1 MSISDL
7 LFGKKKTFNH
17 PILGTL
23 KSDRIKG
30 NNQTKTYTWRGSI
43 IIGNNTIET
52 LFYLEGNYAA
62 PFNNHIDF
70 VCQLAENWNSEHLP
84 NIEEKI
90 NKKGIDKV
98 EPLSNWKKDLYL
110 AAIYA
115 ANKKNTDFELTLE
128 PIDSENLDSIG
139 IDVKNGIISKVKIY

>member
-7 LFGKKKTFNH
+7 LFGKKKTFDH

-43 IIGNNTIET
+43 LIGNNTIET
-52 LFYLEGNYAA
+52 LFYLEGNNAA
-62 PFNNHIDF
+62 PFSNHIDF
-70 VCQLAENWNSEHLP
+70 VCQLAENWDSEHLP

-98 EPLSNWKKDLYL
+98 EPFSNWKNDLYL
-110 AAIYA
+110 AAIYST
-115 ANKKNTDFELTLE
+115 NKKSSDFELTLE

-139 IDVKNGIISKVKIY
+139 IDVKNGMITNVEIY

>member
-43 IIGNNTIET
+43 LIGNNTIET
-52 LFYLEGNYAA
+52 LFYLEGNNAA
-62 PFNNHIDF
+62 PFSNHIDF
-70 VCQLAENWNSEHLP
+70 VCQLAENWDSEHLS

-98 EPLSNWKKDLYL
+98 EPFSNWKNDLYL

-115 ANKKNTDFELTLE
+115 TNKKNTDFELTLE
-128 PIDSENLDSIG
+128 PVDSENLDSIG
-139 IDVKNGIISKVKIY
+139 IDVKNGIITKVEIY

>member
-7 LFGKKKTFNH
+7 LFGKKKTFDH

-23 KSDRIKG
+23 KNDKIKG

-43 IIGNNTIET
+43 VIGNNTIET
-52 LFYLEGNYAA
+52 LFYLEGNNSAS
-62 PFNNHIDF
+62 FNNHIDF
-70 VCQLAENWNSEHLP
+70 VCQLAKNWNSELLP

-90 NKKGIDKV
+90 SKKEIDKI
-98 EPLSNWKKDLYL
+98 EPFSNWKKDLYL

-139 IDVKNGIISKVKIY
+139 IDVKNGMIINVEIY

>member
-30 NNQTKTYTWRGSI
+30 NNQIKTYTWRGSI
-43 IIGNNTIET
+43 LIGNNTIET
-52 LFYLEGNYAA
+52 LFYLEGNYAT

-70 VCQLAENWNSEHLP
+70 VCQLAENWDSELLP
-84 NIEEKI
+84 NIEEII

-98 EPLSNWKKDLYL
+98 EPFSNWKKDLYL

-128 PIDSENLDSIG
+128 PIHSENLDSIG
-139 IDVKNGIISKVKIY
+139 IDVKNGMITNVEIY